1 MINSLRIKF
10 ISNNLLVLIPFV
22 LIFLGGALMNT
33 DKNLGTIL
41 KFSGFGFMVLY
52 ILINFNLNKN
62 LTLASVIFSPFLFY
76 GIFHSFNIKAGISDG
91 LRYLFP
97 IIILFYSYALKDKF
111 PILLKFIVFFVI
123 LNFFTQIVNYVNWV
137 KGVEQW
143 FYYKR
148 DGFTTYSQ
156 VSGILRGTGVVVFFG
171 FYGFL
176 NLISFLIINTYY
188 KGKYKNILLAMAIF
202 GILSSLSYK
211 TLGTF
216 ILILFI
222 YYYKHFLKIIS
233 VLFVTL
239 LIIFLAFKEQGIL
252 FLKSFYLR
260 ISLYITGSKSARS
273 ESYRVMLSEIADFN
287 LFGEGIGVF
296 GGPASI
302 IYNSPYYSEMNFK
315 WYDASWLNL
324 ITTDTFYPH
333 PIVELGIIGALV
345 YLMTICVP
353 LLRKKITTSLP
364 FVALIYFSLFFDSLF
379 SFSLNNP
386 EFLMFSLV
394 FTYPILHYYDTKN

>member
-1 MINSLRIKF
+1 M
-10 ISNNLLVLIPFV
+10 
-22 LIFLGGALMNT
+22 
-33 DKNLGTIL
+33 
-41 KFSGFGFMVLY
+41 
-52 ILINFNLNKN
+52 
-62 LTLASVIFSPFLFY
+62 
-76 GIFHSFNIKAGISDG
+76 
-91 LRYLFP
+91 
-97 IIILFYSYALKDKF
+97 
-111 PILLKFIVFFVI
+111 
-123 LNFFTQIVNYVNWV
+123 QIVNYVNWI
-137 KGVEQW
+137 KGIEQW

-188 KGKYKNILLAMAIF
+188 DGKYKKILLAMAIF

-211 TLGTF
+211 TVGTF
-216 ILILFI
+216 ILILFV
-222 YYYKHFLKIIS
+222 YYYKHIIKIIS
-233 VLFVTL
+233 ALFVTL

-333 PIVELGIIGALV
+333 PIVELGIIGTLV

-353 LLRKKITTSLP
+353 LLRKKITTSWV
-364 FVALIYFSLFFDSLF
+364 FVALIYFTLFFDSVF

-386 EFLMFSLV
+386 EFLMFSLA

>member
-1 MINSLRIKF
+1 
-10 ISNNLLVLIPFV
+10 
-22 LIFLGGALMNT
+22 
-33 DKNLGTIL
+33 
-41 KFSGFGFMVLY
+41 
-52 ILINFNLNKN
+52 
-62 LTLASVIFSPFLFY
+62 
-76 GIFHSFNIKAGISDG
+76 
-91 LRYLFP
+91 
-97 IIILFYSYALKDKF
+97 
-111 PILLKFIVFFVI
+111 
-123 LNFFTQIVNYVNWV
+123 
-137 KGVEQW
+137 
-143 FYYKR
+143 
-148 DGFTTYSQ
+148 
-156 VSGILRGTGVVVFFG
+156 
-171 FYGFL
+171 
-176 NLISFLIINTYY
+176 
-188 KGKYKNILLAMAIF
+188 
-202 GILSSLSYK
+202 
-211 TLGTF
+211 
-216 ILILFI
+216 
-222 YYYKHFLKIIS
+222 
-233 VLFVTL
+233 
-239 LIIFLAFKEQGIL
+239 
-252 FLKSFYLR
+252 
-260 ISLYITGSKSARS
+260 
-273 ESYRVMLSEIADFN
+273 MLSEIADFN